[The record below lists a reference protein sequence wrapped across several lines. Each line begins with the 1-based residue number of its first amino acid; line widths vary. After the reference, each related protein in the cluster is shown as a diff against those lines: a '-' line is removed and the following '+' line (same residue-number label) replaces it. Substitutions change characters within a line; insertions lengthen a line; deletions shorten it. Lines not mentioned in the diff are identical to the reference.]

1 MAGSGPS
8 GARRV
13 DDPPEVRDALPTHP
27 EPVVRL
33 NRAVNLADVREAAR
47 RRLPRPVFDTIDGGA
62 DDELT
67 LTRNETAFRD
77 LLVTP
82 RPLVDVTTRSMRTE
96 VLGQPVALPVLLA
109 PTGGARVAHRH
120 AELAVAAA
128 AASRHTVYVQ
138 GTVTSWSLEDVAAA
152 GGGSSWYQ
160 LYLPADRSRT
170 AAMVDRVVAAG
181 YRALVLTVDTA
192 VFGGR
197 ERDRRNGT
205 ALPVRIRP
213 RLALQGA
220 GRPAWAVDFVRGAVQ
235 LPGPLS
241 GSRGLSVRATQEQ
254 ILASPSPVTWAD
266 LASVRALWPGP
277 LVVKGVLG
285 PEQVQRLLD
294 EGVDGV
300 VVSNHGG
307 RQLDGVPATI
317 EALPAVVDAV
327 AGRAEVFLD
336 GGVRRGTDVL
346 KALALGAR
354 AVMIGRPYLFGLAA
368 GGQAGVEKVLDVLGT
383 ELDRAM
389 ALSGCA
395 TVADVDAGLVR
406 RVGR

>member
-1 MAGSGPS
+1 VSTGG
-8 GARRV
+8 RRL
-13 DDPPEVRDALPTHP
+13 D
-27 EPVVRL
+27 
-33 NRAVNLADVREAAR
+33 RAVNLADVRELAR

-67 LTRNETAFRD
+67 MRRNETAFRD
-77 LLVTP
+77 LLITP
-82 RPLVDVTTRSMRTE
+82 RPLVDQAARSTRTE
-96 VLGQPVALPVLLA
+96 VLGQPVAMPVLLA

-128 AASRHTVYVQ
+128 AASRDTVYVQ
-138 GTVTSWSLEDVAAA
+138 STVTSYALEDVATA
-152 GGGSSWYQ
+152 GGGRSWYQ
-160 LYLPADRSRT
+160 LYLPERRAET
-170 AAMVDRVVAAG
+170 PAMLARVAAAG

-205 ALPVRIRP
+205 VLPIRIRP
-213 RLALQGA
+213 GLVLQGA
-220 GRPAWAVDFVRGAVQ
+220 SRPAWAFDFVRGTVR
-235 LPGPLS
+235 LPGPWA
-241 GSRGLSVRATQEQ
+241 GSRGLSVQATQEQ
-254 ILASPSPVTWAD
+254 ILASPSPVTWRD
-266 LASVRALWPGP
+266 LAEVRALWPGP

-285 PEQVQRLLD
+285 PEQCRRLVD

-300 VVSNHGG
+300 IVSNHGG
-307 RQLDGVPATI
+307 RQLDGVPATV
-317 EALPAVVDAV
+317 EALPAVVDAI

-354 AVMIGRPYLFGLAA
+354 AVLVGRPYLYGLAA
-368 GGQAGVEKVLDVLGT
+368 GGQAGVEKVLDLLHT

-389 ALSGCA
+389 ALTGCA
-395 TVADVDAGLVR
+395 TVRDVDRRLVT
-406 RVGR
+406 RVGQTGAAAGD

>member
-1 MAGSGPS
+1 
-8 GARRV
+8 
-13 DDPPEVRDALPTHP
+13 
-27 EPVVRL
+27 
-33 NRAVNLADVREAAR
+33 VNLADVREAAR

-62 DDELT
+62 DDERT
-67 LTRNETAFRD
+67 LRRNEAAFAE

-82 RPLVDVTTRSMRTE
+82 HPFVDVGARSTATT
-96 VLGQPVALPVLLA
+96 VLGRPVALPVLLA

-128 AASRHTVYVQ
+128 AASRGTVYVQ
-138 GTVTSWSLEDVAAA
+138 STVTSYALEDVAAGA
-152 GGGSSWYQ
+152 GGGAWYQ
-160 LYLPADRSRT
+160 LYLPERRAET
-170 AAMVDRVVAAG
+170 AAMVDRVASAG
-181 YRALVLTVDTA
+181 YQALVLTVDTA

-205 ALPVRIRP
+205 ALPIRIRP

-220 GRPAWAVDFVRGAVQ
+220 ARPGWALDFARGA
-235 LPGPLS
+235 LPGPWRDR
-241 GSRGLSVRATQEQ
+241 RGLSARATQEQ

-266 LASVRALWPGP
+266 LRQVRALWQGP

-285 PEQVQRLLD
+285 PEQCERMID
-294 EGVDGV
+294 EGVDAV
-300 VVSNHGG
+300 IVSNHGG

-327 AGRAEVFLD
+327 AGRAEVLLD

-354 AVMIGRPYLFGLAA
+354 AVLVGRPYLFGLAA
-368 GGQAGVEKVLDVLGT
+368 GGQAGVEKVLDLLHL

-389 ALSGCA
+389 ALAGCPS
-395 TVADVDAGLVR
+395 VDDVDRHLVSRAR
-406 RVGR
+406 RD

>member
-1 MAGSGPS
+1 M
-8 GARRV
+8 
-13 DDPPEVRDALPTHP
+13 
-27 EPVVRL
+27 RL
-33 NRAVNLADVREAAR
+33 SRAVNLADVRELAR

-62 DDELT
+62 DDEVT
-67 LTRNETAFRD
+67 LRRNHAAFQD
-77 LLVTP
+77 LLLTP
-82 RPLVDVTTRSMRTE
+82 RPFVDVTTRSAGTQ

-128 AASRHTVYVQ
+128 AAARNTVYVQ
-138 GTVTSWSLEDVAAA
+138 STVTSYALEDVAAA
-152 GGGSSWYQ
+152 AGGQAWYQ
-160 LYLPADRSRT
+160 LYLPADRSQT
-170 AAMVDRVVAAG
+170 PAMLDRVAAAG

-205 ALPVRIRP
+205 LLPIRIRP

-220 GRPAWAVDFVRGAVQ
+220 TRPAWALDFVRGAAR
-235 LPGPLS
+235 LPGPLA
-241 GSRGLSVRATQEQ
+241 GTRGLSVRATQEQ
-254 ILASPSPVTWAD
+254 VLASPSPVTWAD
-266 LASVRALWPGP
+266 LATVRALWSGP

-285 PEQVQRLLD
+285 PETCQRLVD

-317 EALPAVVDAV
+317 EALPSVVDAL

-346 KALALGAR
+346 KALALGAT
-354 AVMIGRPYLFGLAA
+354 AVLIGRPYLYGLAA
-368 GGQAGVEKVLDVLGT
+368 GGQAGVEKVLDLLHL
-383 ELDRAM
+383 EIDRAL
-389 ALSGCA
+389 ALTGCA
-395 TVADVDAGLVR
+395 TVADVDERLVTR
-406 RVGR
+406 IGQVPRS

>member
-1 MAGSGPS
+1 MG
-8 GARRV
+8 
-13 DDPPEVRDALPTHP
+13 
-27 EPVVRL
+27 L

-62 DDELT
+62 DDERT
-67 LTRNETAFRD
+67 MRRNEAAFED
-77 LLVTP
+77 LLISP
-82 RPLVDVTTRSMRTE
+82 RPFADVATRSTATT
-96 VLGQPVALPVLLA
+96 VLGRSVSTPVLLA

-128 AASRHTVYVQ
+128 AATRDTVYVQ
-138 GTVTSWSLEDVAAA
+138 STVTSYALEDVASVADGRA
-152 GGGSSWYQ
+152 WYQ
-160 LYLPADRSRT
+160 LYLPEHRAQT
-170 AAMVDRVVAAG
+170 AAMIDRVAAAG
-181 YRALVLTVDTA
+181 YQALVLTVDTA

-213 RLALQGA
+213 RLALEGA
-220 GRPAWAVDFVRGAVQ
+220 ARPGWALDFIRGAV
-235 LPGPLS
+235 PGPWQQI
-241 GSRGLSVRATQEQ
+241 RGLPVRATQEQ

-266 LASVRALWPGP
+266 LRQVRALWHGP

-285 PEQVQRLLD
+285 PESCGRMMD
-294 EGVDGV
+294 EGVDAV
-300 VVSNHGG
+300 IVSNHGG

-327 AGRAEVFLD
+327 AGRAEVLLD

-354 AVMIGRPYLFGLAA
+354 AVLVGRPYLFGLAA
-368 GGQAGVEKVLDVLGT
+368 GGQAGVEKVLDLLHL

-389 ALSGCA
+389 ALAGCA
-395 TVADVDAGLVR
+395 TVEDIDRRLVTR
-406 RVGR
+406 ARG

>member
-1 MAGSGPS
+1 
-8 GARRV
+8 
-13 DDPPEVRDALPTHP
+13 
-27 EPVVRL
+27 VRL
-33 NRAVNLADVREAAR
+33 SRAVNLADVREAAR
-47 RRLPRPVFDTIDGGA
+47 RRLPPAVFDTIDGGA

-67 LTRNETAFRD
+67 LHRNEAAFRD

-82 RPLVDVTTRSMRTE
+82 RPFVDVTGRSTCTE

-128 AASRHTVYVQ
+128 AAARDTVYVQ
-138 GTVTSWSLEDVAAA
+138 STVTSYALEDVAAA
-152 GGGSSWYQ
+152 GGGNAWYQ
-160 LYLPADRSRT
+160 LYLPERRSET
-170 AAMVDRVVAAG
+170 PAMVERVAAAG

-205 ALPVRIRP
+205 VLPIRVRP
-213 RLALQGA
+213 GLALQGA
-220 GRPAWAVDFVRGAVQ
+220 TRPAWAVDFVRGAVR
-235 LPGPLS
+235 LPGPFA
-241 GSRGLSVRATQEQ
+241 GTRGLSVLATQEQ

-266 LASVRALWPGP
+266 LASVRALWNGP

-285 PEQVQRLLD
+285 PQQCRRLVD

-300 VVSNHGG
+300 IVSNHGG

-317 EALPAVVDAV
+317 EALPAVVDAI
-327 AGRAEVFLD
+327 AGRAEVYLD

-354 AVMIGRPYLFGLAA
+354 AVLVGRPYLFGLAA
-368 GGQAGVEKVLDVLGT
+368 GGQAGVEKVLDLLHT

-395 TVADVDAGLVR
+395 TVQQIDGDLLSRAR
-406 RVGR
+406 RATGG

>member
-1 MAGSGPS
+1 M
-8 GARRV
+8 
-13 DDPPEVRDALPTHP
+13 
-27 EPVVRL
+27 RL
-33 NRAVNLADVREAAR
+33 SRAVNLADVREAAR
-47 RRLPRPVFDTIDGGA
+47 RRLPRPVFDTIDGGS
-62 DDELT
+62 DDEVT
-67 LTRNETAFRD
+67 LGRNEAAFRD
-77 LLVTP
+77 LQVVP
-82 RPLVDVTTRSMRTE
+82 RPLVDVTTRTTRTE

-128 AASRHTVYVQ
+128 AAARETVYVQ
-138 GTVTSWSLEDVAAA
+138 STVTSYALEDVAAA
-152 GGGSSWYQ
+152 GGGRAWYQ
-160 LYLPADRSRT
+160 LYLPERRSQTPAMIQRVAD
-170 AAMVDRVVAAG
+170 AG

-205 ALPVRIRP
+205 ALPIRIRP

-220 GRPAWAVDFVRGAVQ
+220 TRPAWAWDFVRGAVQ
-235 LPGPLS
+235 LPGPWS
-241 GSRGLSVRATQEQ
+241 GSGSGRSSVRATQEQ

-285 PEQVQRLLD
+285 PEQCRRLVD
-294 EGVDGV
+294 EGIDGV

-368 GGQAGVEKVLDVLGT
+368 GGQAGVERTLDLLHV

-395 TVADVDAGLVR
+395 TVQDVDARLVR
-406 RVGR
+406 RVGG

>member
-1 MAGSGPS
+1 MSTAAPPTRTAPGP
-8 GARRV
+8 
-13 DDPPEVRDALPTHP
+13 L
-27 EPVVRL
+27 VRL
-33 NRAVNLADVREAAR
+33 NRAVNLADVRTAAR
-47 RRLPRPVFDTIDGGA
+47 RRLPRAVFDTIDGGA
-62 DDELT
+62 DDEVT
-67 LTRNETAFRD
+67 LRRNEAAFQD
-77 LLVTP
+77 LLITP
-82 RPLVDVTTRSMRTE
+82 RPFVDVTTRTTRTE

-128 AASRHTVYVQ
+128 AAARDTIYVQ
-138 GTVTSWSLEDVAAA
+138 STVTSYALEDVAAV
-152 GGGSSWYQ
+152 GGGRAWYQ
-160 LYLPADRSRT
+160 LYLPERRSDT
-170 AAMVDRVVAAG
+170 PAMVERVAAAG
-181 YRALVLTVDTA
+181 YRVLVLTVDTP

-205 ALPVRIRP
+205 VLPVRIRP

-220 GRPAWAVDFVRGAVQ
+220 TRPAWAWDFVRGTAR
-235 LPGPLS
+235 LPGPWA
-241 GSRGLSVRATQEQ
+241 GTRGLSVLATQEQ

-285 PEQVQRLLD
+285 PEQCQRLVD

-354 AVMIGRPYLFGLAA
+354 AVMVGRPYLFGLAA
-368 GGQAGVEKVLDVLGT
+368 GGQAGVEKVLDLLRL

-395 TVADVDAGLVR
+395 TVQDVDRRLVTG
-406 RVGR
+406 VGRTTSG